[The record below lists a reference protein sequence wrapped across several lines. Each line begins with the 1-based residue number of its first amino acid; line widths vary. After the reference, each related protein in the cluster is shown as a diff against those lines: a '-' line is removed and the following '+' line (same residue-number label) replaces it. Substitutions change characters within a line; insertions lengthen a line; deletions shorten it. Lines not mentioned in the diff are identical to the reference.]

1 MCFTERCKAFLSVAG
16 QKGSLAAL
24 FNSRAMA
31 VTAIISLSSPSW
43 LLVHRTT
50 GFHDV
55 HKFSDSNWS
64 LSLTAVVGNRFLY
77 RFDLECLDY
86 TLFITGS
93 ENWGAIVSTVS
104 CWFVMS
110 ETQGGVDLSVV
121 GPSLMDCKR
130 VFYRPKSRSLLA
142 GSGTQWI
149 LCVVSGKDDVGL
161 DYPYILAIGRILT
174 SSFVNLR
181 AESHVVKSDARI
193 VCMFENLY
201 MCIGVHQPF

>member
-16 QKGSLAAL
+16 QKGSLVAL

-31 VTAIISLSSPSW
+31 VIAIISLSSPSW

-130 VFYRPKSRSLLA
+130 VFYRPKSRSLLD
-142 GSGTQWI
+142 GSGTQWM
-149 LCVVSGKDDVGL
+149 LCVVSGKDDVSL
-161 DYPYILAIGRILT
+161 DYPYILAIGRIPT
-174 SSFVNLR
+174 SCLLIFV
-181 AESHVVKSDARI
+181 AESHLVISDTRI

-201 MCIGVHQPF
+201 VCVC